1 MDVDTQNELS
11 VNKQDDV
18 IPSLE
23 LHGKEE
29 LEV

>member
-11 VNKQDDV
+11 VNMQDEV
-18 IPSLE
+18 IPSLK